1 STGVVTRVT
10 MNNPPTSGAYTSD
23 TTAVEA
29 IVEQD
34 APAFFTRMP
43 IVGMGLTSLPV
54 RARAVAKQG
63 FSTACIYALDPTA
76 KSALNFGGNATM
88 NLGCGAVSESSDPK
102 SIDISSNV
110 NISLTNGA
118 SLGAVGGYNNNG
130 TVSPTYAIDGKILN
144 PGDPLSGLA
153 MPTYSTQTCF

>member
-1 STGVVTRVT
+1 
-10 MNNPPTSGAYTSD
+10 
-23 TTAVEA
+23 
-29 IVEQD
+29 
-34 APAFFTRMP
+34 
-43 IVGMGLTSLPV
+43 MGLTSLPV

-102 SIDISSNV
+102 SIDISNNV

-118 SLGAVGGYNNNG
+118 RLGTVGVYNNNG

-153 MPTYSTQTCF
+153 MPTYSTQTCFDQTTWSMISTTGGAKCNQQSANLSTGTYSP